1 MTLDL
6 VGEAERAGARR
17 AAACAVLGLSAR
29 TVERWGR
36 EPAAADRRGGPT
48 TAPAN
53 TLTPDERREVLAT
66 VNSPRFRDL
75 SPNQIVPLLADEGRY
90 LASEPTIYRLLRAEA
105 LLHHRERSKP
115 PVRRPPTAHVATG
128 PNQVWSW
135 DITYLRS
142 PVRGLFFYLYL
153 VVDVWSRKIMAWDVY
168 EVESAELASGLIE
181 GQCAALGL
189 DPRGLVLHADNGG
202 PMKGATMVATL
213 ERLGILASF
222 SRPSVSDD
230 NPYSE
235 ALFRTL
241 KYRPEY
247 PEQPFADVAAAR
259 AWVTAFVGWYNTEHL
274 HSGIRFVT
282 PEDRHSGREA
292 AILAG
297 RRAVYAS
304 ARAARPERWSRGPR
318 CWTPVERVYL
328 NPERPATLPPT
339 TAPIPAVVAAAPPS
353 VPSAPT
359 TGRRQPAAPR
369 GRADQKNH
377 CAKIPATTILTF
389 TGAALGS
396 SAGCPPRPQ
405 GTGGAPSPR
414 PPLTSPPPKPPP
426 HPPPP
431 PRPRRTG
438 GAVFRWAA
446 PAAGGRDD
454 DEGV

>member
-17 AAACAVLGLSAR
+17 AAACAVLGVSVR
-29 TVERWGR
+29 TVERWR
-36 EPAAADRRGGPT
+36 RDPAARDQRSGPT
-48 TAPAN
+48 TVPAN
-53 TLTPDERREVLAT
+53 TLTPDERREILAT
-66 VNSPRFRDL
+66 VNAPRFRDL

-90 LASEPTIYRLLRAEA
+90 LASEATLYRILRAEA
-105 LLHHRERSKP
+105 LLHHRERSQA
-115 PVRRPPTAHVATG
+115 PVRRPPMAHTATG

-142 PVRGLFFYLYL
+142 PVRGIFFYLYL
-153 VVDVWSRKIMAWDVY
+153 VVDVWSRKIMAWDAY
-168 EVESAELASGLIE
+168 EAESAELAAGLIE

-189 DPRGLVLHADNGG
+189 DPQGLVLHADNGG

-222 SRPSVSDD
+222 SRPRVSDD

-247 PEQPFADVAAAR
+247 PDQPFEDVAAAR
-259 AWVTAFVGWYNTEHL
+259 AWVATFVRWYNTEHL

-297 RRAVYAS
+297 RRALYAS

-318 CWTPVERVYL
+318 CWTPIERVYL
-328 NPERPATLPPT
+328 NPERPTPLPPT
-339 TAPIPAVVAAAPPS
+339 TAPTPAVAAAPPPP
-353 VPSAPT
+353 VQSAPA
-359 TGRRQPAAPR
+359 TGRWQPAAPR
-369 GRADQKNH
+369 GRADHNNH
-377 CAKIPATTILTF
+377 CTKIPATTILTF
-389 TGAALGS
+389 TGAAALLIPTRRPPWM
-396 SAGCPPRPQ
+396 SASQEQHDLAWARLY
-405 GTGGAPSPR
+405 SPR
-414 PPLTSPPPKPPP
+414 
-426 HPPPP
+426 
-431 PRPRRTG
+431 
-438 GAVFRWAA
+438 
-446 PAAGGRDD
+446 
-454 DEGV
+454 